1 MKTSKTGPRL
11 KKPGGEGLLQASPF
25 LLPSLIGLAI
35 FYLAP
40 MVVSIFISLTDWN
53 GLDRLFAD
61 DFMQKH
67 FIGLDNYKAILTSQE
82 FWKVLKNTLTYI
94 VLYLPLMMAVSLAV
108 ASLLSQQR
116 RGVGVFRVLYYI
128 PVLTSW
134 VAASLIWKSI
144 LAPQYGAMNN
154 ILAFFGIEGPGWLLD
169 EKWAMPAIVLV
180 SVWKDMGFF
189 GLILLSGMVGINR
202 TYYEAAEIDGAGAWT
217 RFWKI
222 TLPLL
227 TPAIFYVLIVSL
239 INSFQ
244 LFPQIMIMTDGGPNG
259 ATQVMV
265 ERIYKYGFRYFKMG
279 YASAFSWILFL
290 IIMVCTAIQMRGQKR
305 WVNYDA

>member
-1 MKTSKTGPRL
+1 
-11 KKPGGEGLLQASPF
+11 
-25 LLPSLIGLAI
+25 
-35 FYLAP
+35 
-40 MVVSIFISLTDWN
+40 
-53 GLDRLFAD
+53 
-61 DFMQKH
+61 MQEH

-169 EKWAMPAIVLV
+169 EKMGDARNRVGVRMERHGLLWPDS
-180 SVWKDMGFF
+180 SVRYGWHQPN
-189 GLILLSGMVGINR
+189 LL
-202 TYYEAAEIDGAGAWT
+202 
-217 RFWKI
+217 
-222 TLPLL
+222 
-227 TPAIFYVLIVSL
+227 
-239 INSFQ
+239 
-244 LFPQIMIMTDGGPNG
+244 
-259 ATQVMV
+259 
-265 ERIYKYGFRYFKMG
+265 
-279 YASAFSWILFL
+279 
-290 IIMVCTAIQMRGQKR
+290 
-305 WVNYDA
+305 

>member
-11 KKPGGEGLLQASPF
+11 KKPGGEGLLRASPF

-61 DFMQKH
+61 GFMQEH

-144 LAPQYGAMNN
+144 LAPQYTCISATFN
-154 ILAFFGIEGPGWLLD
+154 IVGCKISENTSSVASHSARLPSEYLLNSTIRLFHQMVQIFHENAVPPSNPMGIRVD
-169 EKWAMPAIVLV
+169 SKRR
-180 SVWKDMGFF
+180 KK
-189 GLILLSGMVGINR
+189 LI
-202 TYYEAAEIDGAGAWT
+202 
-217 RFWKI
+217 
-222 TLPLL
+222 
-227 TPAIFYVLIVSL
+227 
-239 INSFQ
+239 
-244 LFPQIMIMTDGGPNG
+244 
-259 ATQVMV
+259 
-265 ERIYKYGFRYFKMG
+265 
-279 YASAFSWILFL
+279 
-290 IIMVCTAIQMRGQKR
+290 QKR
-305 WVNYDA
+305 LAMGHKQDDHEQAQGYEQSL

>member
-11 KKPGGEGLLQASPF
+11 KKPGGEGLLRASPF

-61 DFMQKH
+61 AFMQEH

-128 PVLTSW
+128 PVLTS
-134 VAASLIWKSI
+134 
-144 LAPQYGAMNN
+144 
-154 ILAFFGIEGPGWLLD
+154 
-169 EKWAMPAIVLV
+169 
-180 SVWKDMGFF
+180 
-189 GLILLSGMVGINR
+189 
-202 TYYEAAEIDGAGAWT
+202 
-217 RFWKI
+217 
-222 TLPLL
+222 
-227 TPAIFYVLIVSL
+227 
-239 INSFQ
+239 
-244 LFPQIMIMTDGGPNG
+244 
-259 ATQVMV
+259 
-265 ERIYKYGFRYFKMG
+265 
-279 YASAFSWILFL
+279 
-290 IIMVCTAIQMRGQKR
+290 
-305 WVNYDA
+305 

>member
-11 KKPGGEGLLQASPF
+11 KKPGGEGLLRASPF

-61 DFMQKH
+61 GFMQEH

-116 RGVGVFRVLYYI
+116 RGVGPDLLGR
-128 PVLTSW
+128 
-134 VAASLIWKSI
+134 
-144 LAPQYGAMNN
+144 
-154 ILAFFGIEGPGWLLD
+154 GIVDLEKHSGP
-169 EKWAMPAIVLV
+169 AV
-180 SVWKDMGFF
+180 
-189 GLILLSGMVGINR
+189 R
-202 TYYEAAEIDGAGAWT
+202 CYEQH
-217 RFWKI
+217 
-222 TLPLL
+222 PC
-227 TPAIFYVLIVSL
+227 
-239 INSFQ
+239 
-244 LFPQIMIMTDGGPNG
+244 
-259 ATQVMV
+259 
-265 ERIYKYGFRYFKMG
+265 
-279 YASAFSWILFL
+279 FL
-290 IIMVCTAIQMRGQKR
+290 
-305 WVNYDA
+305 WN